1 MLRQARALG
10 LLLLLLAGCLDPR
23 SHAQIVEDYDKDHD
37 LDVRTVI
44 DVTDIDEDGLMRV
57 QGVGLVTGLA
67 GTGNCPAGPY
77 RDLLEQYLLK
87 ASGPRDGQITA
98 ENVHLKVRQILNDN
112 NNAMV
117 FVTGYIPVGARR
129 GDHFDVEVT
138 VPKESRTTSLAGGT
152 LELCVL
158 RIYESVAAL
167 TNDPLKK
174 TSGTLLPGHV
184 FAHAKGKLM
193 VGFGGHS
200 DAHEV
205 LRARV
210 WQGGVA
216 RIDRPYVFRM
226 KKDEKS
232 VKIAADVADR
242 INYLYQDN
250 KGSRE
255 LLRAGLT
262 NGLLSEQQK
271 QILLMENVTKQLN
284 SSQDKA
290 PFTQDNVAKATKECV
305 INIRVPYAYRLNHE
319 RFLRVSR
326 LTPLAY
332 NDPSMGRY
340 KARLQKMLLDPT
352 QTVRAA
358 IRLEALGRDTAIPL
372 LKPALTHEH
381 PFVRFAAAEALAYL
395 EDISGV
401 ETLGKLA
408 RQYPL
413 LVKHCTTALAS
424 LGESYARDQLA
435 DLMTTPDPALACA
448 AFHALTLSKED
459 DPRLGGALLNDTFWL
474 YRVPPAATPMVYFG
488 ASKKTQVLLMG
499 RTIVFAPIGPM
510 LVGAH
515 QEFTVVPAD
524 EKKDHFRIKRFH
536 NGAEEQRI
544 CPNRL
549 DAVLFALADLG
560 ASYPDIVDFLRAA
573 QERQAVS
580 CPIVPFSVP
589 DVTLN
594 TLFLE
599 GPKLQKQAAG
609 SGQ

>member
-67 GTGNCPAGPY
+67 GTGHCPPGAY

-87 ASGPRDGQITA
+87 ASGPREGQITA
-98 ENVHLKVRQILNDN
+98 ENVHLRIRQVLDDP

-138 VPKESRTTSLAGGT
+138 IPQASRTTSLAGGS

-158 RIYESVAAL
+158 RIYEAVANL

-174 TSGTLLPGHV
+174 TSGSLLPGHV

-200 DAHEV
+200 DSHEL

-226 KKDEKS
+226 KKDEQS
-232 VKIAADVADR
+232 VKIANDVANR
-242 INYLYQDN
+242 INYLYQESPR
-250 KGSRE
+250 SRE
-255 LLRAGLT
+255 LLNAGL
-262 NGLLSEQQK
+262 NKGLLSEQQK

-284 SSQDKA
+284 SSQDKN

-305 INIRVPYAYRLNHE
+305 INIRVPYAYRLDHE
-319 RFLRVSR
+319 RFLLVSR
-326 LTPLAY
+326 LTPLTY
-332 NDPSMGRY
+332 NDPNMARY
-340 KARLQKMLLDPT
+340 KARLQKMLLDPH

-358 IRLEALGRDTAIPL
+358 IRLEALGRDTSIPL
-372 LKPALTHEH
+372 LKPALTNEH

-395 EDISGV
+395 EDTSGV
-401 ETLGKLA
+401 ETLGRLA
-408 RQYPL
+408 QQYPT

-424 LGESYARDQLA
+424 LGESFARDQLC
-435 DLMTTPDPALACA
+435 DLMATKDPALACA
-448 AFHALTLSKED
+448 AFHALSLHQED
-459 DPRLGGALLNDTFWL
+459 DPRLGGALLHDTFWL
-474 YRVPPAATPMVYFG
+474 YRVPQAATPMVYFG
-488 ASKKTQVLLMG
+488 TNKKAQVLLMG
-499 RTIVFAPIGPM
+499 RTIVFAPGTPM
-510 LVGAH
+510 LVGAYR
-515 QEFTVVPAD
+515 EFTIVPAD
-524 EKKDHFRIKRFH
+524 EKDQFRVKRFH
-536 NGAEEQRI
+536 HGAEEQRI

-560 ASYPDIVDFLRAA
+560 ASYPDIVDFLREA
-573 QERQAVS
+573 QQGRSVS
-580 CPIVPFSVP
+580 CPIVPFSFP
-589 DVTLN
+589 EVTLK
-594 TLFLE
+594 TLFQE
-599 GPKLQKQAAG
+599 GPNLQKQAAG